1 VTQTRTG
8 SGVRHDPSRSA
19 VAPPAVPTLRALA
32 GRVLVAMLAAVLLVL
47 ALPAGSA
54 AALAPPLQ
62 ATPSPSPESADP
74 TLALVPLSRGI
85 VQQGQPL
92 AASIVVDNPS
102 DESLPEASATI
113 ELADAP
119 VASTEALDIWLTSG
133 RLDGGTQVIDRPVL
147 PAVEAG
153 DSAAAAVSLAADS
166 PLWQGRTPG
175 VYPVRATY
183 PGGLTSRSVIVLQDP
198 AAAPAAAAIGV
209 IVPITVGPRSQ
220 GLLTADELTELTS
233 AEGRLTAL
241 VDGVGGT
248 SAILAVDPAILASIR
263 ALGTSAPAS
272 ADEWMLRLDALP
284 NPRFALQFGDADLAV
299 QADAGLA
306 EPLEPTNL
314 DYAID
319 ADDFAAADQDDGS
332 GLPGVSP
339 SPTPSPTASP
349 GEQTPV
355 ELPGLDELTTVT
367 GAQASVGWP
376 AEGTASAET
385 VATIAAWMS
394 SQEGS
399 AASATLLSSG
409 AVERASVQAAGQTAD
424 GARTLV
430 YEQSASAALRDAVQ
444 TGDVPRAA
452 PLAALTAHL
461 ALLSA
466 EATGPVLLTTGRLD
480 SLSGTSLQGALAAVA
495 GSPGVAPASL
505 GDLLQAGP
513 VEVTPTGTPDAEG
526 VAALQ
531 NLLSTEQ
538 RLDAFSIII
547 DDPALMTAPERT
559 AILQLIG
566 AAWPGDPE
574 AWRQAL
580 AAHGEQ
586 SEATLTAVSI
596 PQPSTIQLITPEAP
610 LRFYVQNDLP
620 WAVTVDLL
628 AVPDNLRL
636 EVERT
641 TAVRAE
647 PGVNTTVQ
655 VPVRARVGS
664 GEVLIE
670 LRLESA
676 SGQQIGPTRYAE
688 VQVRADWEGIGVV
701 VLSTLVVLLLGAGLV
716 RTVLRR
722 RRARRT
728 ARHDSAPAQE
738 SASEPANGDPDAG
751 DPDAGDPPRG

>member
-1 VTQTRTG
+1 VTQTRIG

-32 GRVLVAMLAAVLLVL
+32 RRVLVAMLAAVLLVL

-62 ATPSPSPESADP
+62 ATPSPSPETADP
-74 TLALVPLSRGI
+74 TLTLVPLSRGI

-119 VASTEALDIWLTSG
+119 VTSTDALDLWLTSG
-133 RLDGGTQVIDRPVL
+133 ALEGGTQVIDRPVL

-166 PLWQGRTPG
+166 PLWQGRAPG
-175 VYPVRATY
+175 VYPMRATY
-183 PGGLTSRSVIVLQDP
+183 AGGLVSRSVIVLQDP
-198 AAAPAAAAIGV
+198 AATPAAASIGV
-209 IVPITVGPRSQ
+209 IVPITVDPRSQ

-233 AEGRLTAL
+233 TDGRLTAL

-263 ALGTSAPAS
+263 ALGTTAPAS
-272 ADEWMLRLDALP
+272 AREWMLRLDALP

-299 QADAGLA
+299 QADAGLS
-306 EPLEPTNL
+306 EPLEPTSL
-314 DYAID
+314 DYAVD
-319 ADDFAAADQDDGS
+319 ADDFAAADADQDDGS
-332 GLPGVSP
+332 GLPGAIP
-339 SPTPSPTASP
+339 GPTPSPTASA
-349 GEQTPV
+349 GEQTQV
-355 ELPGLDELTTVT
+355 ELPDLAELTTLS
-367 GAQASVGWP
+367 GAQASIGWP
-376 AEGTASAET
+376 TEGAASAET
-385 VATIAAWMS
+385 VSTIAAWMS
-394 SQEGS
+394 SQDAA

-424 GARTLV
+424 GARALV

-452 PLAALTAHL
+452 PLAALTAHV
-461 ALLSA
+461 ALLTADAS
-466 EATGPVLLTTGRLD
+466 GPVLLTTGRLD

-505 GDLLQAGP
+505 GDLLQAGS
-513 VEVTPTGTPDAEG
+513 VDVAATGTPDAEG

-538 RLDAFSIII
+538 RLDEFSIII

-580 AAHGEQ
+580 DAHGDQ

-620 WAVTVDLL
+620 WAVTVDLQ

-641 TAVRAE
+641 TQVRAE

-728 ARHDSAPAQE
+728 AHGDAGAARAI
-738 SASEPANGDPDAG
+738 ASEPVND

>member
-1 VTQTRTG
+1 M
-8 SGVRHDPSRSA
+8 RHDPSRSA
-19 VAPPAVPTLRALA
+19 VAPPTAPTLRALA
-32 GRVLVAMLAAVLLVL
+32 RRVFVAMLAALLLVL

-62 ATPSPSPESADP
+62 ATPSPSPETADP
-74 TLALVPLSRGI
+74 TLTLVPLSRGI

-102 DESLPEASATI
+102 DESLPEASATV

-119 VASTEALDIWLTSG
+119 VASTEALDVWLTSG
-133 RLDGGTQVIDRPVL
+133 VLEGGTQVIDRPVL

-166 PLWQGRTPG
+166 PLWQGRAPG
-175 VYPVRATY
+175 VYPLRATY
-183 PGGLTSRSVIVLQDP
+183 PGGLVSRSVIVLQDP
-198 AAAPAAAAIGV
+198 AATPAAASIGV
-209 IVPITVGPRSQ
+209 IVPITVDPRSQ

-233 AEGRLTAL
+233 TEGRLTAL
-241 VDGVGGT
+241 VDGVSGT

-272 ADEWMLRLDALP
+272 AREWMLRLDALP
-284 NPRFALQFGDADLAV
+284 NPRFALQFGDADLSV
-299 QADAGLA
+299 QADAGLT
-306 EPLEPTNL
+306 EPLEPTSL
-314 DYAID
+314 DYAVD
-319 ADDFAAADQDDGS
+319 ADDFAADDPDQDEGS
-332 GLPGVSP
+332 GLPDVSP

-349 GEQTPV
+349 GEQNPV
-355 ELPGLDELTTVT
+355 ELPDFDELTTVS

-376 AEGTASAET
+376 AEGEASAET

-394 SQEGS
+394 SQEGA

-409 AVERASVQAAGQTAD
+409 AVARASVQAGGQTAD

-430 YEQSASAALRDAVQ
+430 YEQPASAALRDAVQ

-461 ALLSA
+461 ALLTA
-466 EATGPVLLTTGRLD
+466 DATGPVLLTTGRLD

-505 GDLLQAGP
+505 DDLLQAGP
-513 VEVTPTGTPDAEG
+513 ADVTPTGTPNAEG

-538 RLDAFSIII
+538 RLDEFSIII

-574 AWRQAL
+574 SWRQAL
-580 AAHGEQ
+580 SAHGEQ

-620 WAVTVDLL
+620 WAVTVDLQ

-641 TAVRAE
+641 TSVRSQ

-728 ARHDSAPAQE
+728 ARNDSGPAQE
-738 SASEPANGDPDAG
+738 SASEPANDDPH
-751 DPDAGDPPRG
+751 AGDPPRG